1 MFWRTWKNTFP
12 QKKLKGD
19 VKALLEIRNQK
30 LCIDGN
36 TIGDEEK
43 LLAIFE
49 KAIKYDELMETTF
62 KGGDA

>member
-1 MFWRTWKNTFP
+1 MKKYISS
-12 QKKLKGD
+12 KKLKGD

-36 TIGDEEK
+36 AIGDEEK
-43 LLAIFE
+43 LLTIFE

-62 KGGDA
+62 KDGDA

>member
-1 MFWRTWKNTFP
+1 M
-12 QKKLKGD
+12 
-19 VKALLEIRNQK
+19 KALLEIRNQK